1 MADKEE
7 KGVSLFTADD
17 SGTFEAVSGRED
29 TGGSE
34 TARTHDKG
42 PERYK
47 TPGLSTPEVKQH
59 LPQHRHSHRRKHSLP
74 PCPPHTSLGHCSMTH
89 IGVGYPRV
97 NLSSPTSRRCNEAGR
112 KTRGLEC

>member
-1 MADKEE
+1 MVDKEE

-17 SGTFEAVSGRED
+17 AGTFEAVSGRED

-47 TPGLSTPEVKQH
+47 TPGLSTPEVTLISH
-59 LPQHRHSHRRKHSLP
+59 PWHHCCLPRSIPPSLP
-74 PCPPHTSLGHCSMTH
+74 LAPSGTAVTHSSAWDIPASAFPPLGDVL
-89 IGVGYPRV
+89 G
-97 NLSSPTSRRCNEAGR
+97 
-112 KTRGLEC
+112 

>member
-47 TPGLSTPEVKQH
+47 TPGLSTPEVKKHQ
-59 LPQHRHSHRRKHSLP
+59 PQHGHSHGGKYNLP
-74 PCPPHTSLGHCSMTH
+74 PSHTHT
-89 IGVGYPRV
+89 PRGGI
-97 NLSSPTSRRCNEAGR
+97 RA
-112 KTRGLEC
+112 